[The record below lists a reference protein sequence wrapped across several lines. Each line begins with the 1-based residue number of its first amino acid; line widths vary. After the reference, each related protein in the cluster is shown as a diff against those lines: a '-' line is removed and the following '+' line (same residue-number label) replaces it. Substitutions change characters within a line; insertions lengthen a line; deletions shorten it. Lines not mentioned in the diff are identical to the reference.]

1 MIKTKPYLKKLLVIF
16 ILLFAIYSCRG
27 KIKKPAETKND
38 WNFMSKSFKDKEVN
52 FLSCYDVFNFKKQ
65 SDSTIIMNGEIFKDW
80 KSKSLK
86 VNDTLKLTENFFV
99 TDSLGNR
106 TTQIVSFSK
115 QKEIYFQLIIRKK
128 EISSGNRN
136 DRLKNNIRFDY
147 SGKLFIN
154 KKEMQ
159 YFSDFLYTK

>member
-1 MIKTKPYLKKLLVIF
+1 M
-16 ILLFAIYSCRG
+16 
-27 KIKKPAETKND
+27 D
-38 WNFMSKSFKDKEVN
+38 KSFKDKEVN
-52 FLSCYDVFNFKKQ
+52 FLSQYDVFNFKKQ
-65 SDSTIIMNGEIFKDW
+65 FDSTIIMNGGIFKDW
-80 KSKSLK
+80 KSNWLK

-106 TTQIVSFSK
+106 ITQIVSFSK

-128 EISSGNRN
+128 EISSGNKEN
-136 DRLKNNIRFDY
+136 SLKNNIRFDY

-159 YFSDFLYTK
+159 YFSVNLYVK